1 MNSKLK
7 LATALIA
14 AATLASCGSTPST
27 EPKSETSETE
37 IVSSEISAPASSS
50 DEVVSSIDE
59 VASSEESSSSDEMV
73 SSEEISSSDEV
84 VEPLILTK
92 SSIAAIDPDG
102 KATSYATYDGEHS
115 VGNYTVTTSNVMPQ
129 NSASSYNTD
138 CLQFKA
144 AVGYIKVSG
153 IFNTIKLTTYST
165 YDYDNNFTF
174 TCGETAMAIDSDI
187 VTTDTGLKYNDKY
200 AVKSYTITA
209 RVAAEAI
216 SEYTISK
223 TVGTKGAGYVTLIEL
238 N

>member
-1 MNSKLK
+1 MNSRLK

-37 IVSSEISAPASSS
+37 IVSSETPTPANSS
-50 DEVVSSIDE
+50 DEVASSIDE
-59 VASSEESSSSDEMV
+59 VV

-102 KATSYATYDGEHS
+102 KTTSYATYDGEHS
-115 VGNYTVTTSNVMPQ
+115 IGNYTVTTSNVMPQ

-200 AVKSYTITA
+200 AVKSYTVTA